1 MLHVTP
7 SKLVLAHL
15 TGCPGSDSKTSV
27 EVVDGRVIADNSKR
41 YRGKY
46 REKIQQT
53 NVWQTYDENKCK
65 ILINDCF
72 VVQQ

>member
-1 MLHVTP
+1 MLHVNVTP

-27 EVVDGRVIADNSKR
+27 EGVDGRVIADNSRR
-41 YRGKY
+41 YQGKY

-53 NVWQTYDENKCK
+53 NV
-65 ILINDCF
+65 
-72 VVQQ
+72 

>member
-1 MLHVTP
+1 MLHITP

-27 EVVDGRVIADNSKR
+27 EGVDGRVIADISRR
-41 YRGKY
+41 YQGKN

-53 NVWQTYDENKCK
+53 NV
-65 ILINDCF
+65 
-72 VVQQ
+72 